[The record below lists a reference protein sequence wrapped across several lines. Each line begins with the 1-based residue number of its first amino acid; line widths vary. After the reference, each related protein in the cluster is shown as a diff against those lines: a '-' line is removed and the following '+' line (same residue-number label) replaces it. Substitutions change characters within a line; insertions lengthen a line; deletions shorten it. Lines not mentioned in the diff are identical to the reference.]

1 MKVGRLMDKKIIFF
15 DIDGTLLSETTH
27 QIPESTKLA
36 LKVAREQGNLLFIN
50 TGRCISNIDPV
61 IKELDFDGYVCGCGT
76 YIEYRGEKLL
86 TNSFDHSFAK
96 ELIDDIHQCRVDAI
110 LEGQNGTY
118 FENDDSI
125 VDETVKKIKDHN
137 IKHNLCDVRSF
148 YDDSFEFDK
157 FVIWTNENSDFPK
170 FHKKYLDKFDFI
182 QREENFYELVPI
194 GYSKA
199 TGIEFLLEHLG
210 IDFDNT
216 YALGDSTNDLSMLRY
231 VKHSIAMGNSN
242 PILFDL
248 VSYVTTDIEEDGV
261 FNALKYYGII

>member
-1 MKVGRLMDKKIIFF
+1 MIPIYQPPIKIITVKKEDVIQIENDLKDYLCNIMCEYEDLVYIHENDE
-15 DIDGTLLSETTH
+15 DINSFMDLVRTGD
-27 QIPESTKLA
+27 
-36 LKVAREQGNLLFIN
+36 LFIDL
-50 TGRCISNIDPV
+50 TPV
-61 IKELDFDGYVCGCGT
+61 EDSVS
-76 YIEYRGEKLL
+76 YINLP
-86 TNSFDHSFAK
+86 FDHSFAK